1 MKVKTWK
8 TTMAALMGLFILAG
22 CGNGTTEDSSAA
34 DGSAESDAFV
44 VGMEAGYPP
53 FNWTQNDDSNG
64 AVKIDGADGYA
75 NGYDVQMAQKVADG
89 LGKELVIV
97 KTEWDGLVPAL
108 VSSKIDAIVA
118 GMSPT
123 DERKEAIDF
132 SDSYYTTELVIVVKS
147 DGAYANA
154 TTLADFA
161 DAKVTAQMNTLHY
174 GVIDQIVAEAGQ
186 VVAAGQPVM
195 RHSRSDTPEAAIAVP
210 ESRVPALRLRQNAE
224 IGLWANE
231 QAAYRGLLREL
242 SPVADPATRTYAAR
256 VTILNPDERLRL
268 GMTARV
274 RFLSDG
280 ASPAPAA
287 RFSVPLT
294 AIFQQAGSPAV
305 WVVGA
310 DQGLSLRPVTVAAFG
325 DKFAELSAGLA
336 AGERIVVAG
345 VHKLAAG
352 EKIKAVDQASG
363 Q

>member
-132 SDSYYTTELVIVVKS
+132 SDSYYTTELVMVVKS

-161 DAKVTAQMNTLHY
+161 DAKVTAQLNTLHY
-174 GVIDQIVAEAGQ
+174 GVIDQVEGVQKQPAMDSFTSMRVALESGTIDAY
-186 VVAAGQPVM
+186 VSE
-195 RHSRSDTPEAAIAVP
+195 RPEAISASAANSAFKMIELDQADTFELSVADSEIA
-210 ESRVPALRLRQNAE
+210 
-224 IGLWANE
+224 IGLIKESELKDQINE
-231 QAAYRGLLREL
+231 IL
-242 SPVADPATRTYAAR
+242 SGIT
-256 VTILNPDERLRL
+256 E
-268 GMTARV
+268 
-274 RFLSDG
+274 
-280 ASPAPAA
+280 
-287 RFSVPLT
+287 
-294 AIFQQAGSPAV
+294 
-305 WVVGA
+305 
-310 DQGLSLRPVTVAAFG
+310 
-325 DKFAELSAGLA
+325 E
-336 AGERIVVAG
+336 ERIQMMEEA
-345 VHKLAAG
+345 
-352 EKIKAVDQASG
+352 IKNQPSAE
-363 Q
+363 

>member
-132 SDSYYTTELVIVVKS
+132 SDSYYTTELVMVVKS

-161 DAKVTAQMNTLHY
+161 DAKVTAQLNTLHY
-174 GVIDQIVAEAGQ
+174 GVIDQIEGVQKQPAMDSFTSMRVALESGTIDAY
-186 VVAAGQPVM
+186 VSE
-195 RHSRSDTPEAAIAVP
+195 RPEAISASAANSAFKMIELDQADTFELSVADSEIA
-210 ESRVPALRLRQNAE
+210 
-224 IGLWANE
+224 IGLIKESELKDQINE
-231 QAAYRGLLREL
+231 IL
-242 SPVADPATRTYAAR
+242 SGIT
-256 VTILNPDERLRL
+256 E
-268 GMTARV
+268 
-274 RFLSDG
+274 
-280 ASPAPAA
+280 
-287 RFSVPLT
+287 
-294 AIFQQAGSPAV
+294 
-305 WVVGA
+305 
-310 DQGLSLRPVTVAAFG
+310 
-325 DKFAELSAGLA
+325 E
-336 AGERIVVAG
+336 ERIQMMEEA
-345 VHKLAAG
+345 
-352 EKIKAVDQASG
+352 IKNQPTAE
-363 Q
+363 

>member
-132 SDSYYTTELVIVVKS
+132 SYSYYTTELVIVVKS

-161 DAKVTAQMNTLHY
+161 DAKVTAQLNTLHY
-174 GVIDQIVAEAGQ
+174 GVIDQIEGVQKQPAMDSFTSMRVALESGTIDAY
-186 VVAAGQPVM
+186 VSE
-195 RHSRSDTPEAAIAVP
+195 RPEAISASAANSAFKMIELDQADTFELSVADSEIA
-210 ESRVPALRLRQNAE
+210 
-224 IGLWANE
+224 IGLIKESELKDQINE
-231 QAAYRGLLREL
+231 IL
-242 SPVADPATRTYAAR
+242 SGIT
-256 VTILNPDERLRL
+256 E
-268 GMTARV
+268 
-274 RFLSDG
+274 
-280 ASPAPAA
+280 
-287 RFSVPLT
+287 
-294 AIFQQAGSPAV
+294 
-305 WVVGA
+305 
-310 DQGLSLRPVTVAAFG
+310 
-325 DKFAELSAGLA
+325 E
-336 AGERIVVAG
+336 ERIQMMEEA
-345 VHKLAAG
+345 
-352 EKIKAVDQASG
+352 IKNQPSAE
-363 Q
+363 

>member
-75 NGYDVQMAQKVADG
+75 KGYDVQMAQKVADG

-161 DAKVTAQMNTLHY
+161 DAKVTAQLNTLHY
-174 GVIDQIVAEAGQ
+174 GVIDQIEGVQKQPAMDSFTSMRVALESGTIDAY
-186 VVAAGQPVM
+186 VSE
-195 RHSRSDTPEAAIAVP
+195 RPEAISASAANSAFKMIELNQADTFELSVADSEIA
-210 ESRVPALRLRQNAE
+210 
-224 IGLWANE
+224 IGLIKESELKDQINE
-231 QAAYRGLLREL
+231 IL
-242 SPVADPATRTYAAR
+242 SGIT
-256 VTILNPDERLRL
+256 E
-268 GMTARV
+268 
-274 RFLSDG
+274 
-280 ASPAPAA
+280 
-287 RFSVPLT
+287 
-294 AIFQQAGSPAV
+294 
-305 WVVGA
+305 
-310 DQGLSLRPVTVAAFG
+310 
-325 DKFAELSAGLA
+325 E
-336 AGERIVVAG
+336 ERIQMMEEA
-345 VHKLAAG
+345 
-352 EKIKAVDQASG
+352 IKNQPSAE
-363 Q
+363 

>member
-34 DGSAESDAFV
+34 YGSAESDAFV

-132 SDSYYTTELVIVVKS
+132 SDSYYTTELVMVVKS

-161 DAKVTAQMNTLHY
+161 DAKVTAQLNTLHY
-174 GVIDQIVAEAGQ
+174 GVIDQIEGVQKQPAMDSFTSMRVALESGTIDAY
-186 VVAAGQPVM
+186 VSE
-195 RHSRSDTPEAAIAVP
+195 RPEAISASAANSAFKMIELNQADTFELSVADSEIA
-210 ESRVPALRLRQNAE
+210 
-224 IGLWANE
+224 IGLIKESELKDQINE
-231 QAAYRGLLREL
+231 IL
-242 SPVADPATRTYAAR
+242 SGIT
-256 VTILNPDERLRL
+256 E
-268 GMTARV
+268 
-274 RFLSDG
+274 
-280 ASPAPAA
+280 
-287 RFSVPLT
+287 
-294 AIFQQAGSPAV
+294 
-305 WVVGA
+305 
-310 DQGLSLRPVTVAAFG
+310 
-325 DKFAELSAGLA
+325 E
-336 AGERIVVAG
+336 ERIQMMEEA
-345 VHKLAAG
+345 
-352 EKIKAVDQASG
+352 IKNQPSAE
-363 Q
+363 

>member
-22 CGNGTTEDSSAA
+22 CGNGTTEDSSAT

-53 FNWTQNDDSNG
+53 LNWTQNDDSNG

-132 SDSYYTTELVIVVKS
+132 SDSYYTTELVMVVKS

-154 TTLADFA
+154 TSLAEFA
-161 DAKVTAQMNTLHY
+161 DAKVTAQLNTLHY
-174 GVIDQIVAEAGQ
+174 GVIDQIEGVQKQPAMDSFTSMRVALESGTIDAY
-186 VVAAGQPVM
+186 VSE
-195 RHSRSDTPEAAIAVP
+195 RPEAISASA
-210 ESRVPALRLRQNAE
+210 
-224 IGLWANE
+224 ANSAFKMIE
-231 QAAYRGLLREL
+231 LNQADTFEL
-242 SPVADPATRTYAAR
+242 SVADSEIAIGMIKESELKDQINE
-256 VTILNPDERLRL
+256 ILSGITE
-268 GMTARV
+268 
-274 RFLSDG
+274 
-280 ASPAPAA
+280 
-287 RFSVPLT
+287 
-294 AIFQQAGSPAV
+294 
-305 WVVGA
+305 
-310 DQGLSLRPVTVAAFG
+310 
-325 DKFAELSAGLA
+325 E
-336 AGERIVVAG
+336 ERIQMMEEA
-345 VHKLAAG
+345 
-352 EKIKAVDQASG
+352 IKNQPSAE
-363 Q
+363 

>member
-147 DGAYANA
+147 DGAYAKG
-154 TTLADFA
+154 TSLADFA
-161 DAKVTAQMNTLHY
+161 DAKVTAQLNTLHY
-174 GVIDQIVAEAGQ
+174 GVIEQIEGVQKQPAMDSFTSMRVALESGTIDAYVSERPEAISASAANSAFKMIELNQADTFELSVADSEIAIGLIKESELKDQI
-186 VVAAGQPVM
+186 
-195 RHSRSDTPEAAIAVP
+195 
-210 ESRVPALRLRQNAE
+210 NE
-224 IGLWANE
+224 I
-231 QAAYRGLLREL
+231 L
-242 SPVADPATRTYAAR
+242 SGIT
-256 VTILNPDERLRL
+256 E
-268 GMTARV
+268 
-274 RFLSDG
+274 
-280 ASPAPAA
+280 
-287 RFSVPLT
+287 
-294 AIFQQAGSPAV
+294 
-305 WVVGA
+305 
-310 DQGLSLRPVTVAAFG
+310 
-325 DKFAELSAGLA
+325 E
-336 AGERIVVAG
+336 ERIQMMEEA
-345 VHKLAAG
+345 
-352 EKIKAVDQASG
+352 IKNQPSAE
-363 Q
+363 

>member
-1 MKVKTWK
+1 MNFLF
-8 TTMAALMGLFILAG
+8 LMGLFILAG

-161 DAKVTAQMNTLHY
+161 DAKVTAQLNTLHY
-174 GVIDQIVAEAGQ
+174 GVIDQIEGVQKQPAMDSFTSMRVALESGTIDAY
-186 VVAAGQPVM
+186 VSE
-195 RHSRSDTPEAAIAVP
+195 RPEAISASAANSAFKMIELNQADTFELSVADSEIA
-210 ESRVPALRLRQNAE
+210 
-224 IGLWANE
+224 IGLIKESELKDQINE
-231 QAAYRGLLREL
+231 IL
-242 SPVADPATRTYAAR
+242 SGIT
-256 VTILNPDERLRL
+256 E
-268 GMTARV
+268 
-274 RFLSDG
+274 
-280 ASPAPAA
+280 
-287 RFSVPLT
+287 
-294 AIFQQAGSPAV
+294 
-305 WVVGA
+305 
-310 DQGLSLRPVTVAAFG
+310 
-325 DKFAELSAGLA
+325 E
-336 AGERIVVAG
+336 ERIQMMEEA
-345 VHKLAAG
+345 
-352 EKIKAVDQASG
+352 IKNQPSAE
-363 Q
+363 

>member
-108 VSSKIDAIVA
+108 VSSKIDVIVA

-161 DAKVTAQMNTLHY
+161 DAKVTAQLNTLHY
-174 GVIDQIVAEAGQ
+174 GVIDQIEGVQKQPAMDSFTSMRVALESGTIDAY
-186 VVAAGQPVM
+186 VSE
-195 RHSRSDTPEAAIAVP
+195 RPEAISASAANSAFKMIELDQADTFELSVADSEIA
-210 ESRVPALRLRQNAE
+210 
-224 IGLWANE
+224 IGLIKESELKDQINE
-231 QAAYRGLLREL
+231 IL
-242 SPVADPATRTYAAR
+242 SGIT
-256 VTILNPDERLRL
+256 E
-268 GMTARV
+268 
-274 RFLSDG
+274 
-280 ASPAPAA
+280 
-287 RFSVPLT
+287 
-294 AIFQQAGSPAV
+294 
-305 WVVGA
+305 
-310 DQGLSLRPVTVAAFG
+310 
-325 DKFAELSAGLA
+325 E
-336 AGERIVVAG
+336 ERIQMMEEA
-345 VHKLAAG
+345 
-352 EKIKAVDQASG
+352 IKNQPSAE
-363 Q
+363 

>member
-89 LGKELVIV
+89 LGKELVNV

-161 DAKVTAQMNTLHY
+161 DAKVTAQLNTLHY
-174 GVIDQIVAEAGQ
+174 GVIDQIEGVQKQPAMDSFTSMRVALESGTIDAY
-186 VVAAGQPVM
+186 VSE
-195 RHSRSDTPEAAIAVP
+195 RPEAISASAANSAFKMIELDQADTFELSVADSEIA
-210 ESRVPALRLRQNAE
+210 
-224 IGLWANE
+224 IGLIKESELKDQINE
-231 QAAYRGLLREL
+231 IL
-242 SPVADPATRTYAAR
+242 SGIT
-256 VTILNPDERLRL
+256 E
-268 GMTARV
+268 
-274 RFLSDG
+274 
-280 ASPAPAA
+280 
-287 RFSVPLT
+287 
-294 AIFQQAGSPAV
+294 
-305 WVVGA
+305 
-310 DQGLSLRPVTVAAFG
+310 
-325 DKFAELSAGLA
+325 E
-336 AGERIVVAG
+336 ERIQMMEEA
-345 VHKLAAG
+345 
-352 EKIKAVDQASG
+352 IKNQPSAE
-363 Q
+363 

>member
-53 FNWTQNDDSNG
+53 FNWTQNEDSNG

-132 SDSYYTTELVIVVKS
+132 SDSYYTTELVMVVKS

-161 DAKVTAQMNTLHY
+161 DAKVTAQLNTLHY
-174 GVIDQIVAEAGQ
+174 GVIDQIEGVQKQPAMDSFTSMRVALESGTIDAY
-186 VVAAGQPVM
+186 VSE
-195 RHSRSDTPEAAIAVP
+195 RPEAISASAANSAFKMIELDQADTFELSVADSEIA
-210 ESRVPALRLRQNAE
+210 
-224 IGLWANE
+224 IGLIKESELKDQINE
-231 QAAYRGLLREL
+231 IL
-242 SPVADPATRTYAAR
+242 SGIT
-256 VTILNPDERLRL
+256 E
-268 GMTARV
+268 
-274 RFLSDG
+274 
-280 ASPAPAA
+280 
-287 RFSVPLT
+287 
-294 AIFQQAGSPAV
+294 
-305 WVVGA
+305 
-310 DQGLSLRPVTVAAFG
+310 
-325 DKFAELSAGLA
+325 E
-336 AGERIVVAG
+336 ERIQMMEEA
-345 VHKLAAG
+345 
-352 EKIKAVDQASG
+352 IKNQPSAE
-363 Q
+363 

>member
-1 MKVKTWK
+1 MKVKAWK

-161 DAKVTAQMNTLHY
+161 DAKVTAQLNTLHY
-174 GVIDQIVAEAGQ
+174 GVIDQIEGVQKQPAMDSFTSMRVALESGTIDAY
-186 VVAAGQPVM
+186 VSE
-195 RHSRSDTPEAAIAVP
+195 RPEAISASAANSAFKMIELNQADTFELSVADSEIA
-210 ESRVPALRLRQNAE
+210 
-224 IGLWANE
+224 IGLIKESELKDQINE
-231 QAAYRGLLREL
+231 IL
-242 SPVADPATRTYAAR
+242 SGIT
-256 VTILNPDERLRL
+256 E
-268 GMTARV
+268 
-274 RFLSDG
+274 
-280 ASPAPAA
+280 
-287 RFSVPLT
+287 
-294 AIFQQAGSPAV
+294 
-305 WVVGA
+305 
-310 DQGLSLRPVTVAAFG
+310 
-325 DKFAELSAGLA
+325 E
-336 AGERIVVAG
+336 ERIQMMEEA
-345 VHKLAAG
+345 
-352 EKIKAVDQASG
+352 IKNQPSAE
-363 Q
+363 